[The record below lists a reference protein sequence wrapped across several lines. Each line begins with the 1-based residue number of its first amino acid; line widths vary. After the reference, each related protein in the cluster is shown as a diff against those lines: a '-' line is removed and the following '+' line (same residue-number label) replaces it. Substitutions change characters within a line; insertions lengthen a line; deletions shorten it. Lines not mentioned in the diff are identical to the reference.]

1 MRASKNKLPPHNYE
15 AEQSVLGSMLLDK
28 RSVYAAIEK
37 LSPQDFYAQKH
48 QYIFDAML
56 ELFNDDTP
64 IDLVTLTEKLEKKN
78 RLNGIE
84 DMTYLSDLTQAVPS
98 TANVDHYIK
107 IVEEKST
114 LRRLIETSNEILK
127 ESYDDEDKAEDIVNR
142 AGNYIY
148 DIALKNKRDSLK
160 HVKEA
165 LLESYDFIDRTVQ
178 SKSGY
183 LGIPTGFGFLDSKL
197 SGLQGSQLIVI
208 AARPAMGKTS
218 FAVDI
223 VRHISLIKNIPAAI
237 FSLEMSSPQIATRLM
252 CSVGEVDM
260 QRVRNASLDD
270 KDYVALNKAYKQ
282 IARAPLYIDDTPG
295 LTVMEM
301 LAKARKLKMEK
312 GLGVIMLDYLQLLS
326 SSSRTEN
333 RQLEISEMTRSLKI
347 AARELNVP
355 ILVLSQ
361 LSRASEKRE
370 GKIPMLS
377 DLRESGSIEQDAD
390 VVIFLHRESY
400 YDKTLNDDITN
411 VIIAK
416 QRMGPTGV
424 INLKWVGSQTRFKE
438 LDEVHEI

>member
-1 MRASKNKLPPHNYE
+1 MSVGKNKLPPHNYE

-37 LSPQDFYAQKH
+37 LSPEDFYAQKH
-48 QYIFDAML
+48 QYNFDAML

-78 RLNGIE
+78 RLNGVE

-98 TANVDHYIK
+98 TANVDHYIR

-127 ESYDDEDKAEDIVNR
+127 ESYDDEDKADDIVNR

-148 DIALKNKRDSLK
+148 DIALKNKRESLK
-160 HVKEA
+160 HVKTA

-183 LGIPTGFGFLDSKL
+183 LGIPTGFGFLDNKL

-223 VRHISLIKNIPAAI
+223 VRHISLIKNIPAAV

-252 CSVGEVDM
+252 CSVGQVDM
-260 QRVRNASLDD
+260 QRVRNANLDD
-270 KDYVALNKAYKQ
+270 GDYKKLNEAYKA

-301 LAKARKLKMEK
+301 LAKARKLKMER

-370 GKIPMLS
+370 GKITLLS

-424 INLKWVGSQTRFKE
+424 INLKWVGSQTRFME
-438 LDEVHEI
+438 LDEAHEI

>member
-1 MRASKNKLPPHNYE
+1 
-15 AEQSVLGSMLLDK
+15 
-28 RSVYAAIEK
+28 
-37 LSPQDFYAQKH
+37 
-48 QYIFDAML
+48 
-56 ELFNDDTP
+56 
-64 IDLVTLTEKLEKKN
+64 
-78 RLNGIE
+78 
-84 DMTYLSDLTQAVPS
+84 
-98 TANVDHYIK
+98 
-107 IVEEKST
+107 
-114 LRRLIETSNEILK
+114 
-127 ESYDDEDKAEDIVNR
+127 
-142 AGNYIY
+142 
-148 DIALKNKRDSLK
+148 
-160 HVKEA
+160 
-165 LLESYDFIDRTVQ
+165 
-178 SKSGY
+178 
-183 LGIPTGFGFLDSKL
+183 
-197 SGLQGSQLIVI
+197 
-208 AARPAMGKTS
+208 
-218 FAVDI
+218 
-223 VRHISLIKNIPAAI
+223 
-237 FSLEMSSPQIATRLM
+237 
-252 CSVGEVDM
+252 M
-260 QRVRNASLDD
+260 QRVRNANLDD
-270 KDYVALNKAYKQ
+270 GDYKKLNKAYKT

-301 LAKARKLKMEK
+301 LAKARKLKMER

-370 GKIPMLS
+370 GKIPLPS